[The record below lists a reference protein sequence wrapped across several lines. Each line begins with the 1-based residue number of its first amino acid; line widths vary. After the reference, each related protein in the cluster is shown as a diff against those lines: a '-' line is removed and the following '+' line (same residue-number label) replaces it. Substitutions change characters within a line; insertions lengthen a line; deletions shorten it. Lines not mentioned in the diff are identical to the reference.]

1 MMKHSSAEQSSAEIE
16 KPGNAALTSNKL
28 NNRALSS
35 AGSERLPY
43 KQRVGGSNPSAP
55 TKAAGIFPA
64 AFFVRKSRGF
74 LANLAEVAGVA
85 EVAEVAGVAKIAK
98 VAKVAEIAGVA
109 ELAKIAEVAE
119 VAESAE
125 SANLGGGYC

>member
-1 MMKHSSAEQSSAEIE
+1 MKHSSAEQSSAEIE

-85 EVAEVAGVAKIAK
+85 KIAKIAK

-119 VAESAE
+119 VAESA
-125 SANLGGGYC
+125 NLGGGYC